1 MKLGPQF
8 TAIGRLTI
16 NEYEATMITSVKFS
30 FGTTPG
36 ANTVAGMVASA
47 ERSSA
52 GMLLVGSLLLGI
64 WKSRKSLGPK

>member
-1 MKLGPQF
+1 
-8 TAIGRLTI
+8 
-16 NEYEATMITSVKFS
+16 MITSVKFS
-30 FGTTPG
+30 IDTTPC